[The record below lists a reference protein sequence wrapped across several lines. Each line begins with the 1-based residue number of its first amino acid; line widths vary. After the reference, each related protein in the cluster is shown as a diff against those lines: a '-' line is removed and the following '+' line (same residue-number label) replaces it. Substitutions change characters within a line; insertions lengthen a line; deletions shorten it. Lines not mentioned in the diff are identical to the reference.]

1 METGD
6 LWARMRRPLLML
18 LGVFTYSVAGLMI
31 LEKFSLVDALYMTV
45 VTLTTVGF
53 REVRP
58 LGTIGKLFTMSV
70 IVMGVGLVLIS
81 IAMMARYVEEGG
93 FGEWGRRRRMQRRID
108 NLKNHFIICAYG
120 RVGRTVAR
128 EFEAE
133 GVGFVVIEALTE
145 LEEQMVRDG
154 VNYVLGDPT
163 NDPTLLQAGIERAR
177 GLVCAMDSDAA
188 NVYVTLA
195 ARSVNPDLYIV
206 ARASQVA
213 SADRLYR
220 AGANRVVSPY
230 ATSGKHMALLVLRPR
245 VLDYLEVGSAEA
257 SLRLEELHVE
267 KGSVLVGRPLS
278 EAATGATV
286 LAVQR
291 ASGEVVPRPDP
302 DMRLEADDILVVLG
316 EREALRPLEE
326 GT

>member
-1 METGD
+1 MD
-6 LWARMRRPLLML
+6 PVDAWVRMRWPLLML
-18 LGVFTYSVAGLMI
+18 AGVFTYSVTGLMI
-31 LEKFSLVDALYMTV
+31 LEGFSFVNAVYMTV

-53 REVRP
+53 REVEP
-58 LGTIGKLFTMSV
+58 LGTVGKLFMTSV
-70 IVMGVGLVLIS
+70 IVMGVGLVLVS
-81 IAMMARYVEEGG
+81 IAMVARYIEEGG

-108 NLKNHFIICAYG
+108 NLKDHFIICAYG

-133 GVGFVVIEALTE
+133 GVGFVVVEALSE

-154 VNYVLGDPT
+154 VNYIIGDPT
-163 NDPTLLQAGIERAR
+163 NDPILIEAGIERAR
-177 GLVCAMDSDAA
+177 GLVCAMDSDSA

-206 ARASQVA
+206 ARAAQVA
-213 SADRLYR
+213 SADRLSR

-230 ATSGKHMALLVLRPR
+230 ATSGRHMALLVLRPR
-245 VLDYLEVGSAEA
+245 VLDYLEVGTADA
-257 SLRLEELHVE
+257 PLRLEELHIE

-278 EAATGATV
+278 EAATGATT

-291 ASGEVVPRPDP
+291 SSGEVIPNPDP
-302 DMRLEADDILVVLG
+302 NLSLKADDILVVLG

-326 GT
+326 S